1 MTIAENV
8 MAVRQKIIDAA
19 KAAGRDPKDILLVA
33 ATKMNSADRVKEAV
47 AAGIDA
53 CGENRVQEIQEKL
66 PLGAYEG
73 KPLHFIGH
81 LQRNKVKNVVG
92 TCDLIQ
98 SVDSLELIDMI
109 SSRAQNMGIVQKIL
123 IEINIG
129 GEDAKSGIAPAE
141 LERVLEY
148 VAGKPAIDVRGLMA
162 IPPISQFSG
171 ANKQYFDAMYNLFI
185 DTSAK
190 KYDNVSMQLLSM
202 GMSDDYTDA
211 IACGA
216 NMVRV
221 GSAIFGARHYNK

>member
-8 MAVRQKIIDAA
+8 TAVRQKIIDAA
-19 KAAGRDPKDILLVA
+19 KAAGRNPDEILLVA

-47 AAGIDA
+47 AAGVDA

-66 PLGAYEG
+66 PLGAYDG

-98 SVDSLELIDMI
+98 SVDSLELIDLI
-109 SSRAQNMGIVQKIL
+109 NSRAQNMGLVQKIL

-129 GEDAKSGIAPAE
+129 HEDAKSGIEPQQ
-141 LERVLEY
+141 LDRVLEY
-148 VAGKPAIDVRGLMA
+148 VSGKPCVEVRGLMA

-221 GSAIFGARHYNK
+221 GSAIFGARHYN